1 MENLADLLRKAG
13 DTTKSNVIKSSQ
25 DQVSTILKILG
36 DQKDTFSQTTKENS
50 LLEELW
56 FNLGGDNWKDVINVK
71 RFVEEKPDQYS
82 YLSSFETKR
91 DVGRF
96 LCSKIRAFL
105 RPPEDGEYIF
115 KLISDDSS
123 ILQMAQTGS
132 KNFRTITEADSYTGY
147 NWNQSVSSAKI
158 FLRKKIFMKFRS
170 FIKKAEEKIFV
181 QLGGN
186 CLPESKK
193 ILSMANTFQHPST
206 LKIRL
211 SN

>member
-25 DQVSTILKILG
+25 DQLSTILKILG
-36 DQKDTFSQTTKENS
+36 EQKDTFSQTTKENS

-91 DVGRF
+91 DVGDSYAR
-96 LCSKIRAFL
+96 KIRAFL

-132 KNFRTITEADSYTGY
+132 KILE
-147 NWNQSVSSAKI
+147 QSQKSI
-158 FLRKKIFMKFRS
+158 HILDIIG
-170 FIKKAEEKIFV
+170 IKV
-181 QLGGN
+181 
-186 CLPESKK
+186 
-193 ILSMANTFQHPST
+193 
-206 LKIRL
+206 
-211 SN
+211 